1 MTQRRFER
9 LKKVVGVDNL
19 ELLGTKSVLVLGC
32 GGVGGYVVEA
42 LVRSGIGELILV
54 DYDVVEETNINRQI
68 IALNSTIGKLK
79 IDLLEERT
87 KDINSNCNVIKIGKF
102 INQDNYLELFNNKI
116 DYFVDCCDT
125 VIVKK

>member
-1 MTQRRFER
+1 MSQRRFER

-54 DYDVVEETNINRQI
+54 DYWF
-68 IALNSTIGKLK
+68 GK
-79 IDLLEERT
+79 
-87 KDINSNCNVIKIGKF
+87 
-102 INQDNYLELFNNKI
+102 
-116 DYFVDCCDT
+116 
-125 VIVKK
+125 

>member
-1 MTQRRFER
+1 MSQHKFER

-54 DYDVVEETNINRQI
+54 DY
-68 IALNSTIGKLK
+68 
-79 IDLLEERT
+79 
-87 KDINSNCNVIKIGKF
+87 
-102 INQDNYLELFNNKI
+102 
-116 DYFVDCCDT
+116 
-125 VIVKK
+125 